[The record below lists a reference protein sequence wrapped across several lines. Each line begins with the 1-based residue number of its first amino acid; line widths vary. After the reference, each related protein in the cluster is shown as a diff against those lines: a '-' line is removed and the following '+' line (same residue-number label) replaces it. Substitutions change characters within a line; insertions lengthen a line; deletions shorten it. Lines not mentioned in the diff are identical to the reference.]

1 MPWLNHL
8 MILKVNLMIKK
19 YSFPV
24 SIFLFLFSIFFL
36 SSSSFL
42 NNSDNI
48 HQQGFNS
55 KYNVYSVL
63 KPNDLKFA
71 DELVPN
77 TSLDVWERLD
87 KELLKNIYWQ
97 SNTLLYF
104 KRANK
109 YFPIIEEILAK
120 NNIPD
125 DFKYLA
131 LIESGFEYTVSPS
144 GAAGFW
150 QIMRGTAREYGLE
163 VNYAID
169 ERYNLRKST
178 EAACS
183 YLRKA
188 YDEFGSWTMAAAS
201 YNMGINGV
209 RRKIE
214 KQETNNYFNLH
225 LNDETSRYVFR
236 IIVIKEIM
244 ENPRKYGFVFRD
256 NDLYTHPQVKQIR
269 VDSTI
274 DNLYSFAK
282 DHNINY
288 KILKKYN
295 PWLRISKLPD
305 ESRRV
310 YYLDI
315 PIKSDELIFEDLVV
329 DESLK

>member
-1 MPWLNHL
+1 
-8 MILKVNLMIKK
+8 MIRKVTLLI
-19 YSFPV
+19 S
-24 SIFLFLFSIFFL
+24 LFSIVFFTHFFI
-36 SSSSFL
+36 SSTYTS
-42 NNSDNI
+42 NSDTV

-63 KPNDLKFA
+63 KPDNLKFA
-71 DELVPN
+71 NENIPES
-77 TSLDVWERLD
+77 TFDVWERLD

-109 YFPIIEEILAK
+109 YFPIIEEILEK
-120 NNIPD
+120 NNIPS

-131 LIESGFEYTVSPS
+131 LIESGFEYKVSPS

-150 QIMRGTAREYGLE
+150 QIMKGTAREYGLE

-169 ERYNLRKST
+169 ERYHLIKST
-178 EAACS
+178 EAACK
-183 YLRKA
+183 YLQKA
-188 YDEFGSWTMAAAS
+188 YDKFGSWTMAAAS

-209 RRKIE
+209 QRQVK
-214 KQETNNYFNLH
+214 KQNTNNYFNLY

-244 ENPRKYGFVFRD
+244 ENPRKYGFVFRQ
-256 NDLYTHPQVKQIR
+256 NDLYSYPSVRQIR

-274 DNLYSFAK
+274 NNLYSFAQEN
-282 DHNINY
+282 DINY
-288 KILKKYN
+288 KILKRFN
-295 PWLRISKLPD
+295 PWLRTSKLPD

-310 YYLDI
+310 YYIDI
-315 PIKSDELIFEDLVV
+315 PEKSEELIFDDLAF
-329 DESLK
+329 ESNKD

>member
-1 MPWLNHL
+1 
-8 MILKVNLMIKK
+8 MIRKVTFVIT
-19 YSFPV
+19 
-24 SIFLFLFSIFFL
+24 LFSIVFLTHFFI
-36 SSSSFL
+36 SSTYTS
-42 NNSDNI
+42 NSDTV

-63 KPNDLKFA
+63 KPDNLKFA
-71 DELVPN
+71 NENIPES
-77 TSLDVWERLD
+77 TFDVWERLD

-109 YFPIIEEILAK
+109 YFPIIEEILEK
-120 NNIPD
+120 NNIPS

-131 LIESGFEYTVSPS
+131 LIESGFEYKVSPS

-150 QIMRGTAREYGLE
+150 QIMKGTAREYGLE

-169 ERYNLRKST
+169 ERYHLIKST
-178 EAACS
+178 EAACK
-183 YLRKA
+183 YLQKA
-188 YDEFGSWTMAAAS
+188 YNKFGSWTMAAAS

-209 RRKIE
+209 QRQVK
-214 KQETNNYFNLH
+214 KQNTNNYFNLY

-244 ENPRKYGFVFRD
+244 ENPRKYGFVFRQ
-256 NDLYTHPQVKQIR
+256 NDLYSYPSVKQIR

-274 DNLYSFAK
+274 NNLYSFAQEN
-282 DHNINY
+282 DINY
-288 KILKKYN
+288 KILKRFN
-295 PWLRISKLPD
+295 PWLRTSKLPD

-310 YYLDI
+310 YYIDI
-315 PIKSDELIFEDLVV
+315 PEKSEELIFDDLAF
-329 DESLK
+329 ESNKD

>member
-1 MPWLNHL
+1 

-36 SSSSFL
+36 SSSYL

-71 DELVPN
+71 NELVPN

-310 YYLDI
+310 YYIDI

>member
-1 MPWLNHL
+1 

-36 SSSSFL
+36 SSSYL

-131 LIESGFEYTVSPS
+131 LIESGFEYAVSPS

-310 YYLDI
+310 YYIDI

>member
-1 MPWLNHL
+1 
-8 MILKVNLMIKK
+8 MIRKVTFVT
-19 YSFPV
+19 S
-24 SIFLFLFSIFFL
+24 LFSIVFLTHFFI
-36 SSSSFL
+36 SSTYTS
-42 NNSDNI
+42 NSDTV

-63 KPNDLKFA
+63 KPDNLKFA
-71 DELVPN
+71 NENIPES
-77 TSLDVWERLD
+77 TFDVWERLD

-109 YFPIIEEILAK
+109 YFPIIEEILEK
-120 NNIPD
+120 NNIPS

-131 LIESGFEYTVSPS
+131 LIESGFEYKVSPS

-150 QIMRGTAREYGLE
+150 QIMKGTAREYGLE

-169 ERYNLRKST
+169 ERYHLKKST
-178 EAACS
+178 EAACK
-183 YLRKA
+183 YLQKA
-188 YDEFGSWTMAAAS
+188 YDKFGSWTMAAAS

-209 RRKIE
+209 QRQVK
-214 KQETNNYFNLH
+214 KQNTNNYFNLY

-244 ENPRKYGFVFRD
+244 ENARKYGFVFRQ
-256 NDLYTHPQVKQIR
+256 NDLYSYPSVKQIR

-274 DNLYSFAK
+274 NNLYSFAQEN
-282 DHNINY
+282 DINY
-288 KILKKYN
+288 KILKRFN
-295 PWLRISKLPD
+295 PWLRTSKLPD

-310 YYLDI
+310 YYIDI
-315 PIKSDELIFEDLVV
+315 PEKSEDLIFDDLVIEANK
-329 DESLK
+329 D

>member
-1 MPWLNHL
+1 
-8 MILKVNLMIKK
+8 MIKK

-36 SSSSFL
+36 SSSYL

-282 DHNINY
+282 DNNINY

-310 YYLDI
+310 YYIDI

>member
-1 MPWLNHL
+1 
-8 MILKVNLMIKK
+8 MIRKVTLLI
-19 YSFPV
+19 S
-24 SIFLFLFSIFFL
+24 LFSIVFFTHFFI
-36 SSSSFL
+36 SSTYTS
-42 NNSDNI
+42 NSDTV

-63 KPNDLKFA
+63 KPDNLKFA
-71 DELVPN
+71 NENIPQS
-77 TSLDVWERLD
+77 TFDVWERLD

-109 YFPIIEEILAK
+109 YFPIIEEILEK
-120 NNIPD
+120 NNIPS

-131 LIESGFEYTVSPS
+131 LIESGFEYKVSPS

-150 QIMRGTAREYGLE
+150 QIMKGTAREYGLE

-169 ERYNLRKST
+169 ERYHLIKST
-178 EAACS
+178 EAACK
-183 YLRKA
+183 YLQKA
-188 YDEFGSWTMAAAS
+188 YDKFGSWTMAAAS

-209 RRKIE
+209 QRQVK
-214 KQETNNYFNLH
+214 KQNTNNYFNLY

-244 ENPRKYGFVFRD
+244 ENPRKYGFVFRQ
-256 NDLYTHPQVKQIR
+256 NDLYSYPSVKQIR

-274 DNLYSFAK
+274 NNLYSFAQEN
-282 DHNINY
+282 DINY
-288 KILKKYN
+288 KILKRFN
-295 PWLRISKLPD
+295 PWLRTSKLPD

-310 YYLDI
+310 YYIDI
-315 PIKSDELIFEDLVV
+315 PEKSEELIFDDLVIEANK
-329 DESLK
+329 D

>member
-1 MPWLNHL
+1 
-8 MILKVNLMIKK
+8 MIRKVTFVT
-19 YSFPV
+19 S
-24 SIFLFLFSIFFL
+24 LFSIVFLTHFFI
-36 SSSSFL
+36 SSTYTS
-42 NNSDNI
+42 NSDTV
-48 HQQGFNS
+48 HQQSFNS

-63 KPNDLKFA
+63 KPDNLKFA
-71 DELVPN
+71 NENIPQS
-77 TSLDVWERLD
+77 TFDVWERLD

-120 NNIPD
+120 NNIPS

-131 LIESGFEYTVSPS
+131 LIESGFEYKVSPS

-150 QIMRGTAREYGLE
+150 QIMKGTAREYGLE

-169 ERYNLRKST
+169 ERYHLIKST
-178 EAACS
+178 EAACK
-183 YLRKA
+183 YLQKA
-188 YDEFGSWTMAAAS
+188 YDKFGSWTMAAAS

-209 RRKIE
+209 QRQVK
-214 KQETNNYFNLH
+214 KQNTNNYFNLY

-244 ENPRKYGFVFRD
+244 ENARKYGFVFRQ
-256 NDLYTHPQVKQIR
+256 NDLYSYPSVKQIR

-274 DNLYSFAK
+274 NNLYSFAQEN
-282 DHNINY
+282 DINY
-288 KILKKYN
+288 KILKRFN
-295 PWLRISKLPD
+295 PWLRTSKLPD

-310 YYLDI
+310 YYIDI
-315 PIKSDELIFEDLVV
+315 PKKSEDLIFDDLVIEANK
-329 DESLK
+329 D

>member
-1 MPWLNHL
+1 MEPLL
-8 MILKVNLMIKK
+8 VFLYIPRQ
-19 YSFPV
+19 PV
-24 SIFLFLFSIFFL
+24 GLVLTCDTYTS
-36 SSSSFL
+36 
-42 NNSDNI
+42 NSDTV

-63 KPNDLKFA
+63 KPDNLKFA
-71 DELVPN
+71 NENIPES
-77 TSLDVWERLD
+77 TFDVWERLD

-109 YFPIIEEILAK
+109 YFPIIEEILEK
-120 NNIPD
+120 NNIPS

-131 LIESGFEYTVSPS
+131 LIESGFEYKVSPS

-150 QIMRGTAREYGLE
+150 QIMKGTAREYGLE

-169 ERYNLRKST
+169 ERYHLIKST
-178 EAACS
+178 EAACK
-183 YLRKA
+183 YLQKA
-188 YDEFGSWTMAAAS
+188 YDKFGSWTMAAAS

-209 RRKIE
+209 QRQVK
-214 KQETNNYFNLH
+214 KQNTNNYFNLY

-244 ENPRKYGFVFRD
+244 ENPRKYGFVFRQ
-256 NDLYTHPQVKQIR
+256 NDLYSYPSVKQIR

-274 DNLYSFAK
+274 NNLYSFAQEN
-282 DHNINY
+282 DINY
-288 KILKKYN
+288 KILKRFN
-295 PWLRISKLPD
+295 PWLRTSKLPA

-310 YYLDI
+310 YYIDI
-315 PIKSDELIFEDLVV
+315 PEKSEELIFDDLVIEANK
-329 DESLK
+329 D

>member
-1 MPWLNHL
+1 MDYILK
-8 MILKVNLMIKK
+8 ILKVNLMIRKVT
-19 YSFPV
+19 FV
-24 SIFLFLFSIFFL
+24 ITLFSIVFLTHFFI
-36 SSSSFL
+36 SSTYTS
-42 NNSDNI
+42 NSDTV

-63 KPNDLKFA
+63 KPDNLKFA
-71 DELVPN
+71 NENIPES
-77 TSLDVWERLD
+77 TFDVWERLD

-109 YFPIIEEILAK
+109 YFPIIEEILEK
-120 NNIPD
+120 NNIPS

-131 LIESGFEYTVSPS
+131 LIESGFEYKVSPS

-150 QIMRGTAREYGLE
+150 QIMKGTAREYGLE

-169 ERYNLRKST
+169 ERYHLIKST
-178 EAACS
+178 EAACK
-183 YLRKA
+183 YLQKA
-188 YDEFGSWTMAAAS
+188 YNKFGSWTLAAAS

-209 RRKIE
+209 QRQVK
-214 KQETNNYFNLH
+214 KQNTNNYFNLY

-244 ENPRKYGFVFRD
+244 ENPRKYGFVFRQ
-256 NDLYTHPQVKQIR
+256 NDLYSYPSVKQIR

-274 DNLYSFAK
+274 NNLYSFAQEN
-282 DHNINY
+282 DINY
-288 KILKKYN
+288 KILKRFN
-295 PWLRISKLPD
+295 PWLRTSKLPD

-310 YYLDI
+310 YYIDV
-315 PIKSDELIFEDLVV
+315 PEKSEELIFDDLAF
-329 DESLK
+329 ESNKD

>member
-1 MPWLNHL
+1 
-8 MILKVNLMIKK
+8 MIRKVTFVT
-19 YSFPV
+19 S
-24 SIFLFLFSIFFL
+24 LFSIVFLTHFFI
-36 SSSSFL
+36 SSTYTS
-42 NNSDNI
+42 NSDTV

-63 KPNDLKFA
+63 KPDNLKFA
-71 DELVPN
+71 NENIPQS
-77 TSLDVWERLD
+77 TFDVWERLD

-120 NNIPD
+120 NNIPS

-131 LIESGFEYTVSPS
+131 LIESGFEYKVSPS

-150 QIMRGTAREYGLE
+150 QIMKGTAREYGLE

-169 ERYNLRKST
+169 ERYHLIKST
-178 EAACS
+178 EAACK
-183 YLRKA
+183 YLQKA
-188 YDEFGSWTMAAAS
+188 YDKFGSWTMAAAS

-209 RRKIE
+209 QRQVK
-214 KQETNNYFNLH
+214 KQNTNNYFNLY

-244 ENPRKYGFVFRD
+244 ENPRKYGFVFRQ
-256 NDLYTHPQVKQIR
+256 NDLYSYPSVNQIR

-274 DNLYSFAK
+274 NNLYSFAQEN
-282 DHNINY
+282 DINY
-288 KILKKYN
+288 KILKRFN
-295 PWLRISKLPD
+295 PWLRTSKLPD

-310 YYLDI
+310 YYIDI
-315 PIKSDELIFEDLVV
+315 PKKSEDLIFDDLVIEANK
-329 DESLK
+329 D

>member
-1 MPWLNHL
+1 
-8 MILKVNLMIKK
+8 MIRKVTFVT
-19 YSFPV
+19 S
-24 SIFLFLFSIFFL
+24 LFSIVFLTHFFI
-36 SSSSFL
+36 SSTYTS
-42 NNSDNI
+42 NSDTV

-63 KPNDLKFA
+63 KPDNLKFA
-71 DELVPN
+71 NENIPQS
-77 TSLDVWERLD
+77 TFDVWERLD

-120 NNIPD
+120 NNIPS

-131 LIESGFEYTVSPS
+131 LIESGFEYKVSPS

-150 QIMRGTAREYGLE
+150 QIMKGTAREYGLE

-169 ERYNLRKST
+169 ERYHLIKST
-178 EAACS
+178 EAACK
-183 YLRKA
+183 YLQKA
-188 YDEFGSWTMAAAS
+188 YDKFGSWTMAAAS

-209 RRKIE
+209 QRQVK
-214 KQETNNYFNLH
+214 KQNTNNYFNLY

-244 ENPRKYGFVFRD
+244 ENPRKYGFVFRQ
-256 NDLYTHPQVKQIR
+256 NDLYSYPSVNQIR

-274 DNLYSFAK
+274 NNLYSFAQEN
-282 DHNINY
+282 DINY
-288 KILKKYN
+288 KILKRFN
-295 PWLRISKLPD
+295 PWLRTSKLPD

-310 YYLDI
+310 YYIDI
-315 PIKSDELIFEDLVV
+315 PEKSEELIFDDLVIE
-329 DESLK
+329 DNKD

>member
-1 MPWLNHL
+1 
-8 MILKVNLMIKK
+8 MIRK
-19 YSFPV
+19 YSLPLL
-24 SIFLFLFSIFFL
+24 IFLLSLSLLFI
-36 SSSSFL
+36 SSSYL
-42 NNSDNI
+42 NTSDNI
-48 HQQGFNS
+48 HQQGFNN

-63 KPNDLKFA
+63 KPDNLKFA
-71 DELVPN
+71 NELVPN
-77 TSLDVWERLD
+77 SSLDVWERLD

-109 YFPIIEEILAK
+109 YFPIIEEILAE

-150 QIMRGTAREYGLE
+150 QIMKGTAREYGLE

-178 EAACS
+178 EAACR
-183 YLRKA
+183 YLQKA
-188 YDEFGSWTMAAAS
+188 YNEFGSWTMAAAS

-209 RRKIE
+209 RRKIQ

-256 NDLYTHPQVKQIR
+256 NDLYSYPQVKQIR

-274 DNLYSFAK
+274 NNLYSFARE
-282 DHNINY
+282 HNINY

-310 YYLDI
+310 YYIDV
-315 PIKSDELIFEDLVV
+315 PTSSDEIIFEDLVV
-329 DESLK
+329 DERPK

>member
-1 MPWLNHL
+1 MDYILK
-8 MILKVNLMIKK
+8 ILKVNLMIRKVT
-19 YSFPV
+19 FV
-24 SIFLFLFSIFFL
+24 ITLFSIVFLTHFFI
-36 SSSSFL
+36 SSTYTS
-42 NNSDNI
+42 NSDTV

-63 KPNDLKFA
+63 KPDNLKFA
-71 DELVPN
+71 NENIPES
-77 TSLDVWERLD
+77 TFDVWERLD

-109 YFPIIEEILAK
+109 YFPIIEEILEK
-120 NNIPD
+120 NNIPS

-131 LIESGFEYTVSPS
+131 LIESGFEYKVSPS

-150 QIMRGTAREYGLE
+150 QIMKGTAREYGLE

-169 ERYNLRKST
+169 ERYHLIKST
-178 EAACS
+178 EAACK
-183 YLRKA
+183 YLQKA
-188 YDEFGSWTMAAAS
+188 YNKFGSWTLAAAS

-209 RRKIE
+209 QRQVK
-214 KQETNNYFNLH
+214 KQNTNNYFNLY

-244 ENPRKYGFVFRD
+244 ENPRKYGFVFRQ
-256 NDLYTHPQVKQIR
+256 NDLYSYPSVKQIR

-274 DNLYSFAK
+274 NNLYSFAEEN
-282 DHNINY
+282 DINY
-288 KILKKYN
+288 KILKRFN
-295 PWLRISKLPD
+295 PWLRTYKLPD

-310 YYLDI
+310 YYIDI
-315 PIKSDELIFEDLVV
+315 PEKSEELIFD
-329 DESLK
+329 DFAESNKD

>member
-1 MPWLNHL
+1 
-8 MILKVNLMIKK
+8 MIRKV
-19 YSFPV
+19 
-24 SIFLFLFSIFFL
+24 IFVISLFSIVFLTHFFI
-36 SSSSFL
+36 SSTYTS
-42 NNSDNI
+42 NSDTV

-63 KPNDLKFA
+63 KPDNLKFA
-71 DELVPN
+71 NENIPQS
-77 TSLDVWERLD
+77 TFDVWERLD

-120 NNIPD
+120 NNIPS

-131 LIESGFEYTVSPS
+131 LIESGFEYKVSPS

-150 QIMRGTAREYGLE
+150 QIMKGTAREYGLE

-169 ERYNLRKST
+169 ERYHLKKST
-178 EAACS
+178 EAACK
-183 YLRKA
+183 YLQKA
-188 YDEFGSWTMAAAS
+188 YDKFGSWTMAAAS

-209 RRKIE
+209 QRQVK
-214 KQETNNYFNLH
+214 KQNTNNYFNLY

-244 ENPRKYGFVFRD
+244 ENPRKYGFVFRQ
-256 NDLYTHPQVKQIR
+256 NDLYSYPSVNQIR

-274 DNLYSFAK
+274 NNLYSFAQEN
-282 DHNINY
+282 DINY
-288 KILKKYN
+288 KILKRFN
-295 PWLRISKLPD
+295 PWLRTSKLPD

-310 YYLDI
+310 YYIDI
-315 PIKSDELIFEDLVV
+315 PKKSEDLIFDDLVIEANK
-329 DESLK
+329 D

>member
-1 MPWLNHL
+1 MS
-8 MILKVNLMIKK
+8 KK
-19 YSFPV
+19 YSYFFIF
-24 SIFLFLFSIFFL
+24 SILVFFFLFV
-36 SSSSFL
+36 SSSYL
-42 NNSDNI
+42 NTSDNI
-48 HQQGFNS
+48 HQQGFNT

-63 KPNDLKFA
+63 KPADLKFA
-71 DELVPN
+71 NEKVPN
-77 TSLDVWERLD
+77 ISHDVWERLD

-97 SNTLLYF
+97 SNTMLYF

-109 YFPIIEEILAK
+109 YFPIIEDILAK

-178 EAACS
+178 EAACK
-183 YLRKA
+183 YLKKA
-188 YDEFGSWTMAAAS
+188 YQEFGSWTMAAAA

-209 RRKIE
+209 RRNIK
-214 KQETNNYFNLH
+214 KQGTNNYFNLH

-244 ENPRKYGFVFRD
+244 ENPRKYGFVFRES
-256 NDLYTHPQVKQIR
+256 DLYSYPETEQVRI
-269 VDSTI
+269 DSTI
-274 DNLYSFAK
+274 ADLYSFAREQ
-282 DHNINY
+282 NINY

-310 YYLDI
+310 YFIEI
-315 PIKSDELIFEDLVV
+315 PKETEDLIFDDLVF
-329 DESLK
+329 DQP

>member
-1 MPWLNHL
+1 MS
-8 MILKVNLMIKK
+8 KK
-19 YSFPV
+19 YSYFF
-24 SIFLFLFSIFFL
+24 IFSILVFFL
-36 SSSSFL
+36 LFVSSSYL
-42 NNSDNI
+42 NTSDNI
-48 HQQGFNS
+48 HQQGFNT

-63 KPNDLKFA
+63 KPADLKFA
-71 DELVPN
+71 NEKVPN
-77 TSLDVWERLD
+77 ISHDVWERLD

-97 SNTLLYF
+97 SNTMLYF

-109 YFPIIEEILAK
+109 YFPIIEDILAK

-169 ERYNLRKST
+169 ERYNLKKST
-178 EAACS
+178 EAACK
-183 YLRKA
+183 YLKKA
-188 YDEFGSWTMAAAS
+188 YQEFGSWTMAAAA

-209 RRKIE
+209 RRNIK
-214 KQETNNYFNLH
+214 KQGTNNYFNLH

-244 ENPRKYGFVFRD
+244 ENPRKYGFVFRES
-256 NDLYTHPQVKQIR
+256 DLYTYAETKQVRI
-269 VDSTI
+269 DSTI
-274 DNLYSFAK
+274 ADLYSFSK
-282 DHNINY
+282 EQNINY

-310 YYLDI
+310 YFIEI
-315 PIKSDELIFEDLVV
+315 PKEAKDLIFDDLVFGQP
-329 DESLK
+329 

>member
-1 MPWLNHL
+1 
-8 MILKVNLMIKK
+8 MIRKVTFVIT
-19 YSFPV
+19 
-24 SIFLFLFSIFFL
+24 LFSIVFLTHFFI
-36 SSSSFL
+36 SSTYTS
-42 NNSDNI
+42 NSDTV

-63 KPNDLKFA
+63 KPDNLKFA
-71 DELVPN
+71 NENIPES
-77 TSLDVWERLD
+77 TFDVWERLD

-109 YFPIIEEILAK
+109 YFPIIEEILEK
-120 NNIPD
+120 NNIPS

-131 LIESGFEYTVSPS
+131 LIESGFEYKVSPS

-150 QIMRGTAREYGLE
+150 QIMKGTAREYGLE

-169 ERYNLRKST
+169 ERYHLIKST
-178 EAACS
+178 EAACK
-183 YLRKA
+183 YLQKA
-188 YDEFGSWTMAAAS
+188 YNKFGSWTLAAAS

-209 RRKIE
+209 QRQVK
-214 KQETNNYFNLH
+214 KQNTNNYFNLY

-244 ENPRKYGFVFRD
+244 ENPRKYGFVFRQ
-256 NDLYTHPQVKQIR
+256 NDLYSYPSVKQII

-274 DNLYSFAK
+274 NNLYSFAQEN
-282 DHNINY
+282 DINY
-288 KILKKYN
+288 KILKRFN
-295 PWLRISKLPD
+295 PWLRTSKLPD

-310 YYLDI
+310 YYIDI
-315 PIKSDELIFEDLVV
+315 PEKSEELIFDDLVIEANK
-329 DESLK
+329 D

>member
-1 MPWLNHL
+1 
-8 MILKVNLMIKK
+8 MIRKVTFVT
-19 YSFPV
+19 S
-24 SIFLFLFSIFFL
+24 LFSIVFLTHFFI
-36 SSSSFL
+36 SSTYTS
-42 NNSDNI
+42 NSDTV

-63 KPNDLKFA
+63 KPDNLKFA
-71 DELVPN
+71 NENIPQS
-77 TSLDVWERLD
+77 TFDVWERLD

-120 NNIPD
+120 NNIPS

-131 LIESGFEYTVSPS
+131 LIESGFEYKVSPS

-150 QIMRGTAREYGLE
+150 QIMKGTAREYGLE

-169 ERYNLRKST
+169 ERYHLIKST
-178 EAACS
+178 EAACK
-183 YLRKA
+183 YLQKA
-188 YDEFGSWTMAAAS
+188 YDKFGSWTMAAAS

-209 RRKIE
+209 QRQVK
-214 KQETNNYFNLH
+214 KQNTNNYFNLY

-244 ENPRKYGFVFRD
+244 ENPRKYGFVFRQ
-256 NDLYTHPQVKQIR
+256 NDLYSYPSVKQIR

-274 DNLYSFAK
+274 NNLYSFAQEN
-282 DHNINY
+282 DINY
-288 KILKKYN
+288 KILKRFN
-295 PWLRISKLPD
+295 PWLRTSKLPD

-310 YYLDI
+310 YYIDI
-315 PIKSDELIFEDLVV
+315 PEKSEDLIFDDLVIEANK
-329 DESLK
+329 D

>member
-1 MPWLNHL
+1 
-8 MILKVNLMIKK
+8 MIKK
-19 YSFPV
+19 VTFIIS
-24 SIFLFLFSIFFL
+24 LFSIFFL
-36 SSSSFL
+36 THFLISSTYTS
-42 NNSDNI
+42 NSDNI

-55 KYNVYSVL
+55 KYNVYSIL
-63 KPNDLKFA
+63 KPDNLKFA
-71 DELVPN
+71 NENVPES
-77 TSLDVWERLD
+77 TFDVWERID

-120 NNIPD
+120 NSIPN

-131 LIESGFEYTVSPS
+131 LIESGFEYKVSPS

-150 QIMRGTAREYGLE
+150 QIMKGTAREYGLE

-169 ERYNLRKST
+169 ERYHLKKST
-178 EAACS
+178 EAACK
-183 YLRKA
+183 YLQKA
-188 YDEFGSWTMAAAS
+188 YDKFGSWTLAAAS

-209 RRKIE
+209 QRQVK
-214 KQETNNYFNLH
+214 KQNTNNYFNLY

-244 ENPRKYGFVFRD
+244 ENPRKYGFVFRQ
-256 NDLYTHPQVKQIR
+256 NDLYSLTRVKQIR

-274 DNLYSFAK
+274 NNLYSFAK
-282 DHNINY
+282 ENDINY
-288 KILKKYN
+288 KILKRFN
-295 PWLRISKLPD
+295 PWLRTSKLPD

-310 YYLDI
+310 YYIDI
-315 PIKSDELIFEDLVV
+315 PEKSEELIFDDLAF
-329 DESLK
+329 ESNKD

>member
-36 SSSSFL
+36 SSSYL

-131 LIESGFEYTVSPS
+131 LIESGFEYAISPS

-150 QIMRGTAREYGLE
+150 QIMRVTAREYGLE

-310 YYLDI
+310 YYIDI

>member
-19 YSFPV
+19 YSFHV

-36 SSSSFL
+36 SSSYL

-282 DHNINY
+282 DNNINY

-310 YYLDI
+310 YYIDI